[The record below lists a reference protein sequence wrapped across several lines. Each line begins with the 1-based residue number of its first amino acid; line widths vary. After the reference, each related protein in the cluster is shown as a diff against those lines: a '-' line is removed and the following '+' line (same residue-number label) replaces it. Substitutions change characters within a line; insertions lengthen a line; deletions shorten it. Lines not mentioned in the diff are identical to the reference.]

1 VFTKTH
7 LITIIINW
15 KHFLYTIMNWTFNI
29 TLFNFNQVQFSI
41 RCNEMT
47 SINNQQWLSIHVYAV
62 DNWVH
67 TLSLSLEEMVVGSSV
82 HNLIV
87 YIMKFLLK
95 GRRFGP
101 KWNYTKVHYFWCKWC
116 ECFLE
121 HYMVLYCIF
130 KQVPLLF
137 EGCIVF
143 FTEWI

>member
-1 VFTKTH
+1 MVSYSIEYTFQILVIQMVENDHNHHLVYELIILKTCCQILNVIKVSCVYQDPPYYYCH
-7 LITIIINW
+7 QLKALSLHHNE
-15 KHFLYTIMNWTFNI
+15 LNFNI
-29 TLFNFNQVQFSI
+29 TLFYFNQVQFSI

-101 KWNYTKVHYFWCKWC
+101 K
-116 ECFLE
+116 
-121 HYMVLYCIF
+121 
-130 KQVPLLF
+130 
-137 EGCIVF
+137 
-143 FTEWI
+143 